1 MWRTVDV
8 AAVVESLINNAI
20 VVAGVGGV
28 THKVSRAKIAATP
41 EHLRHVGA
49 NELLVTTAETLKAG
63 SEEWN
68 HLIGRLDAAQVAAV
82 AIRVEASETL
92 PTALLEAADQVA
104 VPLITFPAAVG
115 LADVTTAVLDAVL
128 EAQDERLEH
137 ILEIHQ
143 RFTPIDSAGGDI
155 TEIATT
161 LYSFLQCPVAV
172 LDANGRPTVV
182 VPADADHNVDVA
194 TASCVRQPI
203 LAGDHCYGEII
214 VVTTDAASLDDD
226 GRLALQ
232 RASQAIAV
240 RLAHASAATA
250 DQERFAATS
259 LEELIAGHAG
269 DIADVTERAVT
280 FGWDLGRP
288 RAVLLAS
295 IDPPTDRTT
304 LTAALATIA
313 AAARATLG
321 QDAIVWTR
329 SATIAALVAPESD
342 EPAERRLIAE
352 GLRQALDQQVHTV
365 TVSIGVGRRVDGP
378 LTLPRSYLEAS
389 RAVDVGRWAKGRH
402 VTEVFDE
409 LGLERL
415 LASTPTD
422 DLAEFVE
429 HAIGQLVEH
438 DHVHGTDLVET
449 LGMWLETHNMAEAA
463 RRAHVHYNTFKNR
476 LDRIESILGPVMT
489 DSARALECEVAIHVF
504 RHYDGPWTR
513 LREES

>member
-1 MWRTVDV
+1 VDV
-8 AAVVESLINNAI
+8 AAVVESLINDAI
-20 VVAGVGGV
+20 VVAGAGGV
-28 THKVSRAKIAATP
+28 TRTVSRARIASTP
-41 EHLRHVGA
+41 ENLRRLGA
-49 NELLVTTAETLKAG
+49 NELLVTTAETLGAAG
-63 SEEWN
+63 EEWN
-68 HLIGRLDAAQVAAV
+68 HLIGRLDAARVAAV
-82 AIRVEASETL
+82 AIRLEASETL
-92 PTALLEAADQVA
+92 PTALIEAADQLT
-104 VPLITFPAAVG
+104 VPLITFPAAAG
-115 LADVTTAVLDAVL
+115 LADVTATVLDAVL
-128 EAQDERLEH
+128 DAQDQRLEH

-143 RFTPIDSAGGDI
+143 RFTPTGPAGGDT

-161 LYSFLQCPVAV
+161 LYSFLECPVAI
-172 LDANGRPTVV
+172 LDPNGRPTVV
-182 VPADADHNVDVA
+182 VPADAGHNVDVA
-194 TASCVRQPI
+194 TESRVRQPI

-214 VVTTDAASLDDD
+214 ALTDAASLDDD
-226 GRLALQ
+226 ERLALQ

-240 RLAHASAATA
+240 RLAHASAAVA

-269 DIADVTERAVT
+269 DIADVTERAIT

-295 IDPPTDRTT
+295 IDPPTDRDT

-321 QDAIVWTR
+321 RDAIVWTR

-352 GLRQALDQQVHTV
+352 GLRQALDRQVHTV
-365 TVSIGVGRRVDGP
+365 TVSIGVGRRVDDP
-378 LTLPRSYLEAS
+378 LMLPRSYLEAS

-415 LASTPTD
+415 LSSTPTD
-422 DLAEFVE
+422 DLAEFVQ
-429 HAIGQLVEH
+429 HAIGPLVEH
-438 DHVHGTDLVET
+438 DQTHHTNLVET
-449 LGMWLETHNMAEAA
+449 LGLWLETHNMAEAS
-463 RRAHVHYNTFKNR
+463 RRGHVHYNTFKNR
-476 LDRIESILGPVMT
+476 LDRIESILGPVVT
-489 DSARALECEVAIHVF
+489 DAARSLECEVAIHVF

-513 LREES
+513 FRKEP